1 MEQGIDD
8 LRGMSPADAKEY
20 IFHFITALKLA
31 EKDRAGLEAELEKW
45 RKREELARSRG
56 AEDLAG
62 EARQETE
69 RIRAK
74 VDLLSAEEAGLKAQ
88 IETMR
93 KQLPGLAARERSVDP
108 DLLEQELNIA
118 LGKDLA
124 GSGSG
129 GPSGPGLDRQF
140 EGMNADA
147 ALEALKA
154 RMGLGGAAEGGGDG
168 MSAEGGEDREDGMA
182 VQPDQAGNKVP

>member
-31 EKDRAGLEAELEKW
+31 EKNRAGLEAEKEKW
-45 RKREELARSRG
+45 RKREELARNKG

-62 EARQETE
+62 EARREKD
-69 RIRAK
+69 RIQGK
-74 VDLLSAEEAGLKAQ
+74 VDSLSAEEAEIKAR

-108 DLLEQELNIA
+108 DLLEQELNIV

-124 GSGSG
+124 GG
-129 GPSGPGLDRQF
+129 GPAGPGLDGQF
-140 EGMNADA
+140 ESMNADA

-154 RMGLGGAAEGGGDG
+154 KMGPGGARAADGAAAGDTRV
-168 MSAEGGEDREDGMA
+168 ADDTA
-182 VQPDQAGNKVP
+182 AGNSAATDGGREA